1 MNAPDPQLV
10 ALAQSMAPSLER
22 KPRPAVTASEIAYE
36 MAEAEFLASPAK
48 YAAWLESVDGDRHP
62 AGWFFTSM
70 SVSELLWVQMG
81 SDFDDEQ
88 RAEATLELRNR
99 YLKDQCADIAM
110 RSEELTEPGT
120 GYVPAKQREAV

>member
-22 KPRPAVTASEIAYE
+22 IPRPAVTASEIAYE

-48 YAAWLESVDGDRHP
+48 YAAWLESVDGDRRMTLYFQ
-62 AGWFFTSM
+62 AAMTEG
-70 SVSELLWVQMG
+70 ELMAVQM
-81 SDFDDEQ
+81 STSATVEQ
-88 RAEATLELRNR
+88 VYEATRELRWR
-99 YLKDQCADIAM
+99 YLNDQYKYIEE
-110 RSEELTEPGT
+110 RSIELQEPGT

>member
-1 MNAPDPQLV
+1 MNAPD
-10 ALAQSMAPSLER
+10 R
-22 KPRPAVTASEIAYE
+22 FIPRPAVTASEIAYE

-48 YAAWLESVDGDRHP
+48 YAAWLASVDGDRHP

-99 YLKDQCADIAM
+99 YLKDQCADIAA
-110 RSEELTEPGT
+110 RSLELMGDGKKDNSWTRRQDAAERI
-120 GYVPAKQREAV
+120 AR